1 MTAHLSSFMAEA
13 IALARRGME
22 RGDGG
27 PFGAVVV
34 RNGKIIGRGWNRVLA
49 DSDPTAHAEITAIR
63 DACRHVGG
71 HWLTGCRIY
80 VSCEPCPMC
89 LGAIYWARIEALVF
103 AAERGDAADIG
114 FIDRELYEQICLEP
128 GTRSLE
134 IRQEGRDRA
143 LAVMRAWP
151 EVANGRY

>member
-1 MTAHLSSFMAEA
+1 MVEQLSSFMAEA
-13 IALARRGME
+13 IALARCGME

-34 RNGKIIGRGWNRVLA
+34 RDKEIIGRGWNRVLA

-63 DACRHVGG
+63 EACRAVGD

-89 LGAIYWARIEALVF
+89 LGAIYWARIKELVF

-114 FIDRELYEQICLEP
+114 FIDQELYEQLCLPP
-128 GTRSLE
+128 GARTLK
-134 IRQEGRDRA
+134 IRREGRDRA
-143 LAVMRAWP
+143 VAVMRTWP
-151 EVANGRY
+151 EVANKRY